1 MYCLTVSEEWVSISP
16 KDLWIYNKLQL
27 SQVCGYTCGPAGLPV
42 PSPGFYIVRPSMNFM
57 GMGRYARKEYLTDS
71 TEHLHPGEFWCEIFE
86 GDHVS
91 VDYHWGECALVV
103 YGRKSA
109 ETYYQWDMW
118 ERRDEKIPLLNIL
131 DEFKDRYEWINIEM
145 IGGKL
150 IEVHFRA
157 NADFRFGN
165 SIAIPVWDEVPD
177 VIPDGYR
184 YIEDEDF
191 YRKGFLID
199 E

>member
-1 MYCLTVSEEWVSISP
+1 MYCLTVSEEWVSLSP

-165 SIAIPVWDEVPD
+165 SIAIPVWDQVPD